1 MVNFVDT
8 CVLTNLLDIPGF
20 NQDRDEV
27 KRIYREKEES
37 NDTFVIPLAVLV
49 ETGNHIAQLKGDR
62 KYPIAESFSKLIREA
77 IQGSNGFVVTPEITL
92 EQIGEIMAGFPD
104 SVVRQDRG
112 FGDLSII
119 SQFEDYWKN
128 KQPLGKMCIW
138 SLDHHLQ
145 GFEKEGGLKRRKDK

>member
-8 CVLTNLLDIPGF
+8 CVLTNLLDVPGF
-20 NQDRDEV
+20 NQKRDEV
-27 KRIYREKEES
+27 RRAYEKKIKT

-49 ETGNHIAQLKGDR
+49 ETGNHIAQLKGD
-62 KYPIAESFSKLIREA
+62 KYTVAQNFSRLILEA
-77 IQGSNGFVVTPEITL
+77 IHGNGNLSLTHKISP
-92 EQIGEIMAGFPD
+92 EQIQEIMEGFPD
-104 SVVRQDRG
+104 NAVQQDRG

>member
-27 KRIYREKEES
+27 RKKYEEKKKTH
-37 NDTFVIPLAVLV
+37 DIFVLPIATLV
-49 ETGNHIAQLKGDR
+49 ETGNHIAQSKGNKR
-62 KYPIAESFSKLIREA
+62 KIAQDFRDLVLNA
-77 IQGSNGFVVTPEITL
+77 IQGTSNFVVTPEITL
-92 EQIGEIMAGFPD
+92 EQIGEIMEGFPD
-104 SVVRQDRG
+104 SVVLEDRG

-128 KQPLGKMCIW
+128 KQPIGKMCIW

-145 GFEKEGGLKRRKDK
+145 GFEKEVGLKRRKDK